1 MDSKLRQQFNIGDKV
16 FVDNKFEN
24 YVTVISQTPKFLF
37 TTVEAPNGYSW
48 TVMTNRLTKI
58 S

>member
-16 FVDNKFEN
+16 FVDNETKN
-24 YVTVISQTPKFLF
+24 YVIVISQTPKFLF

-48 TVMTNRLTKI
+48 SVMTDRLTKI